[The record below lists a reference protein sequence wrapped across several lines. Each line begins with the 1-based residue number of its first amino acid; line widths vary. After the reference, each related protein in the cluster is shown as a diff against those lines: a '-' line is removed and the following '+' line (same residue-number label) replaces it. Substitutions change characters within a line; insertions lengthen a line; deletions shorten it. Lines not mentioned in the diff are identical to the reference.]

1 MFICYKFSNDLYR
14 PKRKHFRMMEI
25 QCPNP
30 KCHADNP
37 ANAKFCR
44 KCGTAFTPINKYKQM
59 LSSVIGKFFLK
70 RTATSTST
78 FTLDTFCNI
87 TFQPVSVV
95 KIRFV
100 DRFVVF
106 LFILF
111 AALWLATITGLTGD
125 VLYALDDGFYE
136 DVFIHYEKI
145 VGVVSFAITGLCVLF
160 IIKWWVK
167 MLLYKFNAAYI
178 EDQFVNSDVVRIARK
193 SRMGLFDKSKNKVLL
208 PSSYSNIEK
217 FDNQHL
223 LISKGNK
230 KGLYSLTY
238 RKIIIPVMFDSI
250 SKFTNS
256 VTIATIQGTG
266 HHYDVKGNELR

>member
-1 MFICYKFSNDLYR
+1 MD
-14 PKRKHFRMMEI
+14 I

-30 KCHADNP
+30 ECRADNP

-44 KCGTAFTPINKYKQM
+44 KCGTAFTPANKYKQM
-59 LSSVIGKFFLK
+59 FSSVIAKIFTQSHTTG
-70 RTATSTST
+70 AST
-78 FTLDTFCNI
+78 FTLDTFNNI

-100 DRFVVF
+100 NRFVVF
-106 LFILF
+106 LCVLF
-111 AALWLATITGLTGD
+111 VALWFATITGLTGN
-125 VLYALDDGFYE
+125 VLYEIDSWFYE
-136 DVFIHYEKI
+136 DVFVYHQYI
-145 VGVVSFAITGLCVLF
+145 VELGCLAIAGLCALF
-160 IIKWWVK
+160 ILKWLIKK
-167 MLLYKFNAAYI
+167 LRYKLNADYI
-178 EDQFVNSDVVRIARK
+178 EGNFINSEIVRIARK

-208 PSSYSNIEK
+208 SSIYSNIEK

-238 RKIIIPVMFDSI
+238 RKIIVPVMYDSI
-250 SKFTNS
+250 SQFVNS
-256 VTIATIQGTG
+256 VTSATTQGTE

>member
-1 MFICYKFSNDLYR
+1 MN
-14 PKRKHFRMMEI
+14 I

-30 KCHADNP
+30 ECRADNP

-44 KCGTAFTPINKYKQM
+44 KCGTAFTPANRYKQM
-59 LSSVIGKFFLK
+59 VKSFFNKIFTISNSSNAGM
-70 RTATSTST
+70 
-78 FTLDTFCNI
+78 FTLDTFRNI
-87 TFQPVSVV
+87 SFQPVSVV

-100 DRFVVF
+100 NRFVVF

-111 AALWLATITGLTGD
+111 AALWFATITGLTVD
-125 VLYALDDGFYE
+125 VLCELDPWFDKNAFTHHQYIVEGGCLA
-136 DVFIHYEKI
+136 I
-145 VGVVSFAITGLCVLF
+145 VGLCALL
-160 IIKWWVK
+160 ILKWLIKK
-167 MLLYKFNAAYI
+167 LRYKLNADYI
-178 EDQFVNSDVVRIARK
+178 EGNFINSEIVRIARK

-238 RKIIIPVMFDSI
+238 RRIIIPVMYDSI
-250 SKFTNS
+250 SQFTNS
-256 VTIATIQGTG
+256 VTSATIQGTEY
-266 HHYDVKGNELR
+266 HYDVKGNALR

>member
-1 MFICYKFSNDLYR
+1 MD
-14 PKRKHFRMMEI
+14 I

-30 KCHADNP
+30 ECRADNP

-44 KCGTAFTPINKYKQM
+44 KCGTAFTPANRYKQM
-59 LSSVIGKFFLK
+59 VKSFFNKIFTMSGSSNAGM
-70 RTATSTST
+70 
-78 FTLDTFCNI
+78 FTLDTFRNI
-87 TFQPVSVV
+87 SFQPVSVV

-100 DRFVVF
+100 NRFIVF
-106 LFILF
+106 LCVLF
-111 AALWLATITGLTGD
+111 VALWFATITGLTGN
-125 VLYALDDGFYE
+125 VLYEIDSWFYE
-136 DVFIHYEKI
+136 DVFVYHQYI
-145 VGVVSFAITGLCVLF
+145 VELGCLAIAGLCALF
-160 IIKWWVK
+160 ILKWLIKK
-167 MLLYKFNAAYI
+167 LRYKLNADYI
-178 EDQFVNSDVVRIARK
+178 EGSFINYEIVRIARK

-238 RKIIIPVMFDSI
+238 RRIIIPVMYDSI
-250 SKFTNS
+250 SKFANS
-256 VTIATIQGTG
+256 VTSATTQGTE

>member
-1 MFICYKFSNDLYR
+1 MN
-14 PKRKHFRMMEI
+14 I

-30 KCHADNP
+30 ECRADNP

-44 KCGTAFTPINKYKQM
+44 KCGTAFTPANRYKQM
-59 LSSVIGKFFLK
+59 VKSFFNKIFTISNSSNAGM
-70 RTATSTST
+70 

-87 TFQPVSVV
+87 SFQPVSVV

-100 DRFVVF
+100 NRFVVF
-106 LFILF
+106 LCVLFI
-111 AALWLATITGLTGD
+111 ALWFATITGLTGN
-125 VLYALDDGFYE
+125 VLYEINSLFYE
-136 DVFIHYEKI
+136 EVFVYHQYI
-145 VGVVSFAITGLCVLF
+145 VELGCLAIAGLCTLF
-160 IIKWWVK
+160 ILKWLIKK
-167 MLLYKFNAAYI
+167 LRYKLNADYI
-178 EDQFVNSDVVRIARK
+178 EGSFINSEIVRIARK

-223 LISKGNK
+223 LVSKGNK

-238 RKIIIPVMFDSI
+238 RKIIVPVMYDSI
-250 SKFTNS
+250 SQFVNS
-256 VTIATIQGTG
+256 VTSATTQGTE

>member
-1 MFICYKFSNDLYR
+1 MD
-14 PKRKHFRMMEI
+14 I

-30 KCHADNP
+30 ECRADNP

-44 KCGTAFTPINKYKQM
+44 KCGTALTPANRYKQM
-59 LSSVIGKFFLK
+59 VKSFFNKIFTISNSSNAGM
-70 RTATSTST
+70 
-78 FTLDTFCNI
+78 FTLDTFRNI
-87 TFQPVSVV
+87 SFQPVSVV

-100 DRFVVF
+100 NRFVVF
-106 LFILF
+106 LCVLF
-111 AALWLATITGLTGD
+111 VALWFATITGLTGN
-125 VLYALDDGFYE
+125 VLYEIDSWFYE
-136 DVFIHYEKI
+136 DVFVYHQYI
-145 VGVVSFAITGLCVLF
+145 VELGCLAIAGLCALF
-160 IIKWWVK
+160 ILKWLIKK
-167 MLLYKFNAAYI
+167 LRYKLNADYI
-178 EDQFVNSDVVRIARK
+178 EGNFINSEIVRIARK

-238 RKIIIPVMFDSI
+238 RRIIIPVMYDSI
-250 SKFTNS
+250 SQFANS
-256 VTIATIQGTG
+256 VTSATVQGTE

>member
-1 MFICYKFSNDLYR
+1 MD
-14 PKRKHFRMMEI
+14 I

-30 KCHADNP
+30 ECRADNP

-44 KCGTAFTPINKYKQM
+44 KCGTAFTPTNRFKQM
-59 LSSVIGKFFLK
+59 FSSVIAKIFTQSHTTG
-70 RTATSTST
+70 AST
-78 FTLDTFCNI
+78 FTLDTFNNI

-100 DRFVVF
+100 NRFVVF
-106 LFILF
+106 LCVLF
-111 AALWLATITGLTGD
+111 VSLWFATITGLTGN
-125 VLYALDDGFYE
+125 VLYEIDSWFYV
-136 DVFIHYEKI
+136 DVFVYHQYI
-145 VGVVSFAITGLCVLF
+145 VELGCLAIAGLCALF
-160 IIKWWVK
+160 ILKWLIKK
-167 MLLYKFNAAYI
+167 LRYKLNADYI
-178 EDQFVNSDVVRIARK
+178 EDNFINSEIVRIARK

-238 RKIIIPVMFDSI
+238 RRIIIPVMYDSI
-250 SKFTNS
+250 SQFANS
-256 VTIATIQGTG
+256 VTSATVQGTE